1 MSERKVTLGAIQ
13 CSFTDDAER
22 DVATVEELVREAAS
36 KGAQV
41 ICTPELFEG
50 RYFCNRQDEADF
62 ARAKP
67 VKDHPVIARFRRLAQ
82 ELRVTVPVSFFE
94 RDAHS
99 FYNSIVLIDASGEVL
114 GLYRKSHIPDGP
126 GYQEKFY
133 FRPGNTG
140 FRSFSTTYGNV
151 GVGICWDQWFPEA
164 ARSMAL
170 LGADMLLYPT
180 AIGSEPHNSALDT
193 SKPWQ
198 RVMIGHAVAN
208 ATPVVAANRVGR
220 EQDQEFYG
228 HSFICDQAGEILAEL
243 GPGRTGVITA
253 TIDFEAVKRWR
264 SAFGFFRDRRADLYD
279 HLGQ

>member
-1 MSERKVTLGAIQ
+1 MRERKVTLGAIQ
-13 CSFTDDAER
+13 CAFTDDSAK
-22 DVATVEELVREAAS
+22 DVAKVEALVRDAAG

-50 RYFCNRQDEADF
+50 RYFCNRQDETDF

-67 VKDHPVIARFRRLAQ
+67 VAGHPVIERFRELAR
-82 ELRVTVPVSFFE
+82 ELSITVPVSFFE
-94 RDAHS
+94 RDGHC
-99 FYNSIVLIDASGEVL
+99 FYNSIVLIDATGEVL

-140 FRSFSTTYGNV
+140 FRSFSSMYGNV

-180 AIGSEPHNSALDT
+180 AIGSEPHNVGLDT
-193 SKPWQ
+193 SLPWQ

-208 ATPVVAANRVGR
+208 ALPVVAANRIGR
-220 EQDQEFYG
+220 EQDQTFYG
-228 HSFICDQAGEILAEL
+228 KSFICDQAGEVLAEL
-243 GPGRTGVITA
+243 GAGQEGVITA
-253 TIDFEAVKRWR
+253 TIDFGAVQRWR
-264 SAFGFFRDRRADLYD
+264 SAFGFFRDRRTDLYS